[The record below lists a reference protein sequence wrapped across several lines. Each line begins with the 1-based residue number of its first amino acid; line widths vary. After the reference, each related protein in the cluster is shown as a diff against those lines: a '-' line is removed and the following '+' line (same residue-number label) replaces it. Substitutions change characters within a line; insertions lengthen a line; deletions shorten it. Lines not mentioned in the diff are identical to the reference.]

1 MINFL
6 KYYNFYN
13 YKIIGNQNIVST
25 NKSLLFNNSGFSA
38 IKNLIIKIKNNNF
51 TSYQYCVR
59 LKGLFNDL
67 KLNNDGIHQTSF
79 IMLGNFLLNNNI
91 LNFLKISLNFLLI
104 IKISK
109 KKIYFSVNILD
120 FSTIIILLLLKINI
134 KKIIFTKKNIW
145 KINNYGYLGFCLEI
159 YYKFNNILLEIWNIV
174 NINYLLINKKLFKIK
189 NNIIDSGLG
198 YYRLNL
204 KKIDRKLKLI
214 DLCNSIFLI
223 LNNININYT
232 KNHNF
237 LLNKLLKI
245 LFLIVIKKKISILRI
260 FLFFFKK
267 NKKFYFNYNIK
278 KFIFNIIK
286 KEYSFFF
293 DLKKININKISIL
306 EMKFVYETF
315 GTPYWYL
322 YKIIKNNYI

>member
-13 YKIIGNQNIVST
+13 YKIIGNQNIIST

-38 IKNLIIKIKNNNF
+38 IRNLIIKIKNNNF
-51 TSYQYCVR
+51 SSYQYCVR

-79 IMLGNFLLNNNI
+79 IMLGNFLLNTNI
-91 LNFLKISLNFLLI
+91 LLFLKISLNFLLI
-104 IKISK
+104 MKINK
-109 KKIYFSVNILD
+109 KKVYFSINILD
-120 FSTIIILLLLKINI
+120 FNTIIILLLLKINI

-159 YYKFNNILLEIWNIV
+159 YCKFNNILLEVWNIV

-204 KKIDRKLKLI
+204 KKFSKKLKLI
-214 DLCNSIFLI
+214 DLCNSVFLI
-223 LNNININYT
+223 LSNININYT

-237 LLNKLLKI
+237 LLNKILKI
-245 LFLIVIKKKISILRI
+245 LFLIVIKKKISILKI
-260 FLFFFKK
+260 FFLFFKK
-267 NKKFYFNYNIK
+267 NKKFYFIYNIK
-278 KFIFNIIK
+278 KFIFNIIR

-293 DLKKININKISIL
+293 DLKKTNINKINIL
-306 EMKFVYETF
+306 EMKFIFETF
-315 GTPYWYL
+315 GIPYWYL